1 MADIFNGNS
10 NSLVSGTSG
19 NDYIDN
25 HGRHVLVNSGKGN
38 DTICNYV
45 GGVSVSGYEANYS
58 SLLAGAGNDYIDNHG
73 NHSLIDGGKGND
85 TICNYVGAYFDDE
98 ANYSTL
104 LGGEDNIVIGLKV
117 EVNGDLDGMMLHV
130 VEKRF
135 AERIIN
141 TFYAKEIDNIANL
154 DEMDSSVLNEMANI
168 TSGAYAN
175 SIATLTS
182 LFVNIGT
189 PNQIPGKVS
198 EIIKLPLNEFVK
210 PGEKVLVVDEEFTID
225 DEHISSNMI
234 LALESES
241 LEKLFSRLGVEL

>member
-1 MADIFNGNS
+1 MIAYENLNELQLDVMREIGN
-10 NSLVSGTSG
+10 
-19 NDYIDN
+19 I
-25 HGRHVLVNSGKGN
+25 
-38 DTICNYV
+38 
-45 GGVSVSGYEANYS
+45 
-58 SLLAGAGNDYIDNHG
+58 GAGNACTALSVLLGTTIDMSVPRVQLLG
-73 NHSLIDGGKGND
+73 
-85 TICNYVGAYFDDE
+85 YE
-98 ANYSTL
+98 STAEH
-104 LGGEDNIVIGLKV
+104 LGGEDNMVVGLRI
-117 EVNGDLDGMMLHV
+117 EITGDLEGMMVHIIQ
-130 VEKRF
+130 KRF

-198 EIIKLPLNEFVK
+198 EIMKLPLTEFVK

-234 LALESES
+234 LALESDS
-241 LEKLFSRLGVEL
+241 LEKLFARLGVQV